1 MDAYFQ
7 TVTAALREAGL
18 FKPCL
23 VLDRD
28 RLDANIAL
36 TRQKLAPELALR
48 LVDKS
53 LACLPLLAR
62 IADALGSTRFMT
74 FHPPISEAVLKAF
87 PKADLLFGKPMPV
100 EAARQVLAR
109 RDEDWNRVC
118 WLIDTQARLEQYMV
132 MAEALG
138 CDLRIAFEVDIGLHR
153 GGVAEPAV
161 LSRLLQ
167 RVRQHPALHCE
178 GIMGYEAHAP
188 HIPNLFGGPEKALA
202 QSVSAFQAF
211 VSCLAPGERQIL
223 NTGGS
228 KTALLHGARKQA
240 AAQANEVSIGSA
252 FVLPS
257 DFDTAGLAGFQPAA
271 FIATPVLK
279 VVEARLPGPAF
290 VGHALRALG
299 RFPHHGCYIYGG
311 KWMAKPVFPEGAR
324 EEATLGQSSNQQF
337 MALPDNATLQPDDF
351 FFLRPTQSEF
361 VLQQFGAVLVFSQGH
376 IVEQWPVLPVG

>member
-7 TVTAALREAGL
+7 TLTAALREAGL

-53 LACLPLLAR
+53 LACLPLLSR
-62 IADALGSTRFMT
+62 IANALGATRFMT
-74 FHPPISEAVLKAF
+74 FHLPISEAVLKAF
-87 PKADLLFGKPMPV
+87 PTADLLFGKPMPV
-100 EAARQVLAR
+100 EAVRQVLSR
-109 RDEDWNRVC
+109 RDDAWKRVC

-132 MAEALG
+132 MAETLG

-153 GGVAEPAV
+153 GGIAEPAA
-161 LSRLLQ
+161 LSQALQ
-167 RVRQHPALHCE
+167 RVRQHPLLHCE

-202 QSVSAFQAF
+202 ESVAAFQAF
-211 VSCLAPGERQIL
+211 IACLASGERQIL

-228 KTALLHGARKQA
+228 KTALLHGVRT
-240 AAQANEVSIGSA
+240 QANEVSIGSA

-257 DFDTAGLAGFQPAA
+257 DFDTAGLTGFQPAA

-279 VVEARLPGPAF
+279 VVEAQLPGPAF
-290 VGHALRALG
+290 VGRALQALG
-299 RFPHHGCYIYGG
+299 RFPRRGCYIYGG

-337 MALPDNATLQPDDF
+337 MALPDNTKLQPDDF

-361 VLQQFGAVLVFSQGH
+361 VLQQFGTIAVFSQGRV
-376 IVEQWPVLPVG
+376 VEQWPVLPVG

>member
-7 TVTAALREAGL
+7 TMTAALRKAGL

-53 LACLPLLAR
+53 LACLPLLSR
-62 IADALGSTRFMT
+62 IANALGATRFMT
-74 FHPPISEAVLKAF
+74 FHLPISEAVLKAF
-87 PKADLLFGKPMPV
+87 PTADLLFGKPMPV
-100 EAARQVLAR
+100 EAVRQVLSR
-109 RDEDWNRVC
+109 RDDAWKRVC
-118 WLIDTQARLEQYMV
+118 WLIDTEARLEQYMV

-138 CDLRIAFEVDIGLHR
+138 YDLRIAFEVDIGLHR
-153 GGVAEPAV
+153 GGITEPAA
-161 LSRLLQ
+161 LSRVLQ
-167 RVRQHPALHCE
+167 RTRRHPLLHCE
-178 GIMGYEAHAP
+178 GVMGYEAHAP
-188 HIPNLFGGPEKALA
+188 HIPNLFGGPEKALTE
-202 QSVSAFQAF
+202 SVAAFQAY
-211 VSCLAPGERQIL
+211 VACLGPGERQIL

-257 DFDTAGLAGFQPAA
+257 DFDTPGLNGFRPAV
-271 FIATPVLK
+271 FIAAPVLK
-279 VVEARLPGPAF
+279 VVEAKLPGPAF
-290 VGHALRALG
+290 VGRALQALG
-299 RFPHHGCYIYGG
+299 RFPRHGCYIYGG

-337 MALPDNATLQPDDF
+337 MALPDNMKLQPDDF

-361 VLQQFGAVLVFSQGH
+361 VLQQFGAIAVFSQGH
-376 IVEQWPVLPVG
+376 IVERWPVLPVG

>member
-7 TVTAALREAGL
+7 TIASALRAAGL

-36 TRQKLAPELALR
+36 TRDRLAPELALR

-53 LACLPLLAR
+53 LACLPLLSR
-62 IADALGSTRFMT
+62 VADALGSSRFMT
-74 FHPPISEAVLKAF
+74 FHLPISEAVLKAF
-87 PKADLLFGKPMPV
+87 PNADLLFGKPMPV

-109 RDEDWNRVC
+109 KDDDWKRAC

-132 MAEALG
+132 MAETLG

-153 GGVAEPAV
+153 GGFAQPAA
-161 LSRLLQ
+161 LAQALQ
-167 RVRQHPALHCE
+167 RVRQHPLLRCE

-202 QSVSAFQAF
+202 QSVAAFQAF
-211 VSCLAPGERQIL
+211 VACLAPGERRIL

-228 KTALLHGARKQA
+228 KTALLHGART
-240 AAQANEVSIGSA
+240 QANEVSIGSA

-257 DFDTAGLAGFQPAA
+257 DFDTAGLAGFRPAA

-279 VVEARLPGPAF
+279 VVDAQLPGPAF
-290 VGHALRALG
+290 IGRALQALG
-299 RFPHHGCYIYGG
+299 RFPKRGCYIYGG
-311 KWMAKPVFPEGAR
+311 KWMAKPVFPAGAR

-337 MALPDNATLQPDDF
+337 MALSDNTTLRPDDF

-361 VLQQFGAVLVFSQGH
+361 VLQQFGTIAVFSQGH
-376 IVEQWPVLPVG
+376 VVEQWPVLPVG

>member
-1 MDAYFQ
+1 MDTYFQ
-7 TVTAALREAGL
+7 TMTAALRGAGL

-28 RLDANIAL
+28 QLDSNIAL

-53 LACLPLLAR
+53 LACLPLLSR

-74 FHPPISEAVLKAF
+74 FHLPISEAVLKAF

-100 EAARQVLAR
+100 DAARQVLAR
-109 RDEDWNRVC
+109 KDDDWKRVC
-118 WLIDTQARLEQYMV
+118 WLIDTEARLEQYMV

-153 GGVAEPAV
+153 GGIADPAA
-161 LSRLLQ
+161 LSLALQ
-167 RVRQHPALHCE
+167 RVRQHPLLHSE

-202 QSVSAFQAF
+202 ESVTAFQAF
-211 VSCLAPGERQIL
+211 VASLAPEERLIL

-228 KTALLHGARKQA
+228 KTALLHGAGT
-240 AAQANEVSIGSA
+240 QANEVSIGSA

-257 DFDTAGLAGFQPAA
+257 DFDTAGLIGFQPAA

-279 VVEARLPGPAF
+279 VVEAGLPGSAF
-290 VGHALRALG
+290 VSRVLQALG
-299 RFPHHGCYIYGG
+299 RFPRRGCYIYGG
-311 KWMAKPVFPEGAR
+311 KWMAKPVFPEGAQ
-324 EEATLGQSSNQQF
+324 EEAMLGQSSNQQF
-337 MALPDNATLQPDDF
+337 MALPDNTTLQPDDF
-351 FFLRPTQSEF
+351 LFLRPTQSEF
-361 VLQQFGAVLVFSQGH
+361 VLQQFGAIAVFSQGH

>member
-1 MDAYFQ
+1 MDTYFQ
-7 TVTAALREAGL
+7 TMTAALRGAGL

-53 LACLPLLAR
+53 LACLPLLSR

-74 FHPPISEAVLKAF
+74 FHLPISEAVLKAF

-100 EAARQVLAR
+100 DAARQVLAR
-109 RDEDWNRVC
+109 KDDDWKRIC
-118 WLIDTQARLEQYMV
+118 WLIDTEGRLEQYMV
-132 MAEALG
+132 MAETLG

-153 GGVAEPAV
+153 GGIADPAA
-161 LSRLLQ
+161 LSHALQ
-167 RVRQHPALHCE
+167 RARQHPLLHCE

-202 QSVSAFQAF
+202 ESVTAFQAF
-211 VSCLAPGERQIL
+211 VACLAPEERRIL

-228 KTALLHGARKQA
+228 KTALLHGAGT
-240 AAQANEVSIGSA
+240 QANEVSIGSA

-257 DFDTAGLAGFQPAA
+257 DFDTAGLIGFRPSA
-271 FIATPVLK
+271 FVATPVLK
-279 VVEARLPGPAF
+279 LVEAELPGPAF
-290 VGHALRALG
+290 VSRVLQALG
-299 RFPHHGCYIYGG
+299 RFPRRGCYIYGG
-311 KWMAKPVFPEGAR
+311 KWMAKPVFPEGSR
-324 EEATLGQSSNQQF
+324 EQAMLGQSSNQQF
-337 MALPDNATLQPDDF
+337 IALPDNTTLQPDDF
-351 FFLRPTQSEF
+351 LFLRPTQSEF
-361 VLQQFGAVLVFSQGH
+361 VLQQFGAIAVFSQGH

>member
-1 MDAYFQ
+1 MDGYFQ
-7 TVTAALREAGL
+7 TMTAALREAGL
-18 FKPCL
+18 FRPSL

-28 RLDANIAL
+28 RLDGNVSL

-53 LACLPLLAR
+53 LACLPLLSR
-62 IADALGSTRFMT
+62 VADALGSSRFMT
-74 FHPPISEAVLKAF
+74 FHLPISEAVLKAF
-87 PKADLLFGKPMPV
+87 PKADLLFGKPMPI
-100 EAARQVLAR
+100 EAARQALAR
-109 RDEDWNRVC
+109 KDDEWRRVC
-118 WLIDTQARLEQYMV
+118 WLIDTEARLEQYRV

-138 CDLRIAFEVDIGLHR
+138 CELRIAFEVDIGLHR
-153 GGVAEPAV
+153 GGIAEPGA
-161 LSRLLQ
+161 LSLALQ
-167 RVRQHPALHCE
+167 RVRQHPLLRCE

-202 QSVSAFQAF
+202 QSVAAFQAF
-211 VSCLAPGERQIL
+211 VACLGPDERQIL

-228 KTALLHGARKQA
+228 KTALLHGART
-240 AAQANEVSIGSA
+240 QANEVSIGSA

-257 DFDTAGLAGFQPAA
+257 DFDTAGLAGFRPAA

-279 VVEARLPGPAF
+279 VVEAQLPGPAF
-290 VGHALRALG
+290 VGRALQVLG
-299 RFPHHGCYIYGG
+299 RFPRRGCYIYGG

-337 MALPDNATLQPDDF
+337 MALPADAMLQPDDF

-361 VLQQFGAVLVFSQGH
+361 VLQQFGTIAVFSQGH
-376 IVEQWPVLPVG
+376 VIEQWPVLPVG

>member
-1 MDAYFQ
+1 MDGYFQ
-7 TVTAALREAGL
+7 TMTAALREAGL

-28 RLDANIAL
+28 RLDGNISL
-36 TRQKLAPELALR
+36 TRQKLAPELAPR

-53 LACLPLLAR
+53 LACLPLLSR
-62 IADALGSTRFMT
+62 IAEALGSSRFMT
-74 FHPPISEAVLKAF
+74 FHLPISEAVLKVF
-87 PKADLLFGKPMPV
+87 PEADLLFGKPMPI

-109 RDEDWNRVC
+109 KDDDWRRVC
-118 WLIDTQARLEQYMV
+118 WLIDTEARLEQYRA

-138 CDLRIAFEVDIGLHR
+138 CELRIAFEVDIGLHR
-153 GGVAEPAV
+153 GGIAEPKA
-161 LSRLLQ
+161 LSQALQ
-167 RVRQHPALHCE
+167 RVRQHPLLHCE

-188 HIPNLFGGPEKALA
+188 HIPNLFGGAEKALA
-202 QSVSAFQAF
+202 QSVAAFQAF
-211 VSCLAPGERQIL
+211 VACLGPGERQIL

-228 KTALLHGARKQA
+228 KTALLHGART
-240 AAQANEVSIGSA
+240 QANEVSIGSA

-257 DFDTAGLAGFQPAA
+257 DFDTAGLAGFRPAA

-279 VVEARLPGPAF
+279 VVEAQLPGPAL
-290 VGHALRALG
+290 VGRALQMLG
-299 RFPHHGCYIYGG
+299 RFPPRGCYIYGG

-337 MALPDNATLQPDDF
+337 MALPADATLQPDDF

-361 VLQQFGAVLVFSQGH
+361 VLQQFGTIAVFSQGH
-376 IVEQWPVLPVG
+376 IIEQWSVLPVG